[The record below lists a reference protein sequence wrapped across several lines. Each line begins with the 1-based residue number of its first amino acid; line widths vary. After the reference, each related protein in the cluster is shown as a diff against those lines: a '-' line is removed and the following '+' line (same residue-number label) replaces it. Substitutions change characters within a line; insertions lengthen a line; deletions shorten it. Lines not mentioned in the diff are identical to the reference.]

1 MARLL
6 IKTDGLENE
15 TLELRFGVNHVGRDP
30 ACDFAIIHPSVSA
43 LHCELVLSNDGV
55 LIHDCDSTNGTFV
68 NGEGIKDAWL
78 RAGQTVQ
85 LGEVKL
91 FVENTDITISIPQY
105 KRERPEPPVVL
116 PDGAMLCARHPRLQA
131 AYKCTHCGE
140 VMCGSCVH
148 TLRLKGG
155 RPLFLCPLCSQACE
169 RIGAVGPPKKRPLL
183 QALHCTVKLRL
194 AHFFGLTRSKKKAAH
209 SG

>member
-6 IKTDGLENE
+6 IKTDGLENQ

-30 ACDFAIIHPSVSA
+30 ACDFAIPHPSVSA

-55 LIHDCDSTNGTFV
+55 QIHDCDSTNGTFV

-85 LGEVKL
+85 LGEVML
-91 FVENTDITISIPQY
+91 FVENTDIAIAIPQY
-105 KRERPEPPVVL
+105 ERERPKPPVVL
-116 PDGAMLCARHPRLQA
+116 PGGVILCARHPQLQA
-131 AYKCTHCGE
+131 TYKCTHCGE

-155 RPLFLCPLCSQACE
+155 RPLSLCPLCSQPCE
-169 RIGAVGPPKKRPLL
+169 PISGVELPKKRTAFQTL
-183 QALHCTVKLRL
+183 QRTVKMRM
-194 AHFFGLTRSKKKAAH
+194 AHFFGISQSKK
-209 SG
+209 

>member
-30 ACDFAIIHPSVSA
+30 ACDFAIAHPSVSA

-68 NGEGIKDAWL
+68 NGEGVKDAWL

-85 LGEVKL
+85 LGEVVL
-91 FVENTDITISIPQY
+91 FVENTDIAIAIPQY
-105 KRERPEPPVVL
+105 ERERPKPPVVL
-116 PDGAMLCARHPRLQA
+116 PGGIILCARHPQMQA
-131 AYKCTHCGE
+131 TYKCTHCGE

-148 TLRLKGG
+148 TVRLKGG
-155 RPLFLCPLCSQACE
+155 QPLFLCALCSQPCE
-169 RIGAVGPPKKRPLL
+169 LIGVVEPPKKKQPVL
-183 QALHCTVKLRL
+183 QALHRTVKMRL
-194 AHFFGLTRSKKKAAH
+194 AHFLGRPGPK
-209 SG
+209 